1 MNKQKLKQTAS
12 YAVLGALKAAGLFG
26 MAAKSQQRRANLL
39 ILCYHGISLD
49 DEHRWHPNLFITP
62 DTFRQRLQC
71 LRDMKAAVLPLGE
84 AITRLHAGTLPPQ
97 SVAIT
102 FDDGFYDFYRF
113 AVPLLAEF
121 GMPATLY
128 LTTYYC
134 DYRLPIVNLA
144 LDYLLWK
151 SQRYSVELPEF
162 GLPAPQPLGNYAE
175 RQKVVWKLMAWAEEQ
190 KLTTREKDDLARAV
204 ASKLGVDY
212 DALTASRM
220 LQIMSP
226 EEARQTAAAGIDLQ
240 LHTHRHRTPRDR
252 ELFLR
257 EIRDNARC
265 IHDLSGREPAHFCYP
280 SGEYLPEF
288 LPWLTEMKVE
298 SATTCDRGLAR
309 PASNNLLL
317 PRVLDD
323 SSMNLLRFQSF
334 VSGLFT

>member
-12 YAVLGALKAAGLFG
+12 YAVLGALKSAGLFS

-39 ILCYHGISLD
+39 ILCYHGISLR
-49 DEHRWHPNLFITP
+49 DEHKWHPNLFITP

-113 AVPLLAEF
+113 ALPLLSEF

-144 LDYLLWK
+144 LDYVLWK
-151 SQRYSVELPEF
+151 SERTSVALPEF

-175 RQKVVWKLMAWAEEQ
+175 RQAVVWKLMAWAEEQ
-190 KLTTREKDDLARAV
+190 KLTTGEKDGLASTV
-204 ASKLGVDY
+204 AGKLGVDY
-212 DALTASRM
+212 VALATSRM

-226 EEARQTAAAGIDLQ
+226 DEARQTAAAGIDLQ

-257 EIRDNARC
+257 EIRDNARY
-265 IHDLSGREPAHFCYP
+265 IHDLSGLEPAHFCYP

-288 LPWLTEMKVE
+288 LPWLTEMNVQ
-298 SATTCDRGLAR
+298 SATTCDRGLAK